1 MPQYKAPL
9 RDMQFVL
16 HELLNAEEHY
26 SKLPAFQETVNRELI
41 DQYLEAAAD
50 FCENELSPINQ
61 SGDLEGCT
69 WNDGVVT
76 TPAGFKEAYQKYI
89 ELGFPSL
96 SAEEQYG
103 GQGLPVSLGNVI
115 SEMVGTAN
123 WAWGMYPG
131 LSHGAVR
138 TLEHHGSDEQKQPIY
153 QSLFQVSGRVPC
165 V

>member
-1 MPQYKAPL
+1 M
-9 RDMQFVL
+9 
-16 HELLNAEEHY
+16 
-26 SKLPAFQETVNRELI
+26 
-41 DQYLEAAAD
+41 
-50 FCENELSPINQ
+50 
-61 SGDLEGCT
+61 
-69 WNDGVVT
+69 
-76 TPAGFKEAYQKYI
+76 
-89 ELGFPSL
+89 